1 MIDKTINKG
10 TKGEQTIT
18 SSVNCYRILQKT
30 LCFKLACKIF
40 NQKQNRKLKFV
51 KHKTQTGKKI
61 VNSLDLKDGSCSF
74 TGTRQDA

>member
-10 TKGEQTIT
+10 IKGEQTIT

-40 NQKQNRKLKFV
+40 NQKLEQ
-51 KHKTQTGKKI
+51 KTKI
-61 VNSLDLKDGSCSF
+61 CE
-74 TGTRQDA
+74 T

>member
-40 NQKQNRKLKFV
+40 NQKLEQ
-51 KHKTQTGKKI
+51 KTKI
-61 VNSLDLKDGSCSF
+61 CE
-74 TGTRQDA
+74 T